1 MRNLF
6 ARFIKEEEGQD
17 LIEYALLAAFI
28 AVVAAGA
35 ILSIGTKVNTIF
47 TNVNTQLGTAA
58 S

>member
-1 MRNLF
+1 MKNML

-28 AVVAAGA
+28 AVVVIAAVQ
-35 ILSIGTKVNTIF
+35 SVGTKVTGMF
-47 TNVNTQLGTAA
+47 QNVNTQL